1 MYIHYHSDDTL
12 RRRQISCS
20 MRGPNRGGR
29 RRRRGTTDYGRREST
44 RALRLATSAFPLY
57 DLCCF
62 FSPHAIPAMHD
73 SPPFGHITRHGHA
86 IDHTTTHAR
95 AQEREKAAG
104 GREKSP
110 RDSLPSQHL
119 QNRIHRIE
127 LPCSCFHIG
136 LQSFEVLTDMSSAMI
151 RPYMPSADAVPWMS
165 TIPT

>member
-1 MYIHYHSDDTL
+1 MYIHYHSDDTR

-20 MRGPNRGGR
+20 MRGPKRGGR
-29 RRRRGTTDYGRREST
+29 CRRRGTTDYGTARIDPRPSRNVSRSSVRSLLLLLSARNT
-44 RALRLATSAFPLY
+44 CNARLAAFRTHYTSRA
-57 DLCCF
+57 
-62 FSPHAIPAMHD
+62 
-73 SPPFGHITRHGHA
+73 RHRSHN
-86 IDHTTTHAR
+86 DTSVHK
-95 AQEREKAAG
+95 REKAAS